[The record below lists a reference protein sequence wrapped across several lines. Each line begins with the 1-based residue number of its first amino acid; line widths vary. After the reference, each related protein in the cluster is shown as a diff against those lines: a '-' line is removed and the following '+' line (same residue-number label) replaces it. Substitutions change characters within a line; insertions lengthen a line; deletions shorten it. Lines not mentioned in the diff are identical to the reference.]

1 MAPDIGEG
9 AARGNRG
16 LAIGRGW
23 PMVRPMSHARP
34 GPRNLI
40 TDVAG
45 LGVGNSEDGLV
56 RTGVTVLLT
65 EQPCVAV
72 VDVSG
77 GAPGTRESD
86 VLKPGSLAGGVDSF
100 VLSGG
105 SVYGLGATDAV
116 TAALGA
122 RGRGYRSRFA
132 EAPTAPIVGGA
143 ILFDLANGGDKAW
156 GEDPPYP
163 RLGREALEA
172 VSLDF
177 ALGATG
183 AGCGAMAGTLK
194 GGLGSASAVTADGI
208 TVGALAAVNSFG
220 SVVAPDGRTFW
231 AAPFEIGAEFGGW
244 GCAGLG
250 AEPDAWP
257 HAKLDPGARENT
269 TICIVA
275 TDAILSHVEVERVA
289 VMARAGL
296 ARAIRPVFAPFDGD
310 VIFAVATGRVAAPEH
325 DTAPRPF
332 TVARIGALAA
342 DCLARA
348 VARGVYEASPGSGR

>member
-1 MAPDIGEG
+1 MAPSRPE
-9 AARGNRG
+9 AR
-16 LAIGRGW
+16 
-23 PMVRPMSHARP
+23 PQARP

-45 LGVGNSEDGLV
+45 LGLGNAEDGDV

-65 EQPCVAV
+65 DEPCVAV

-86 VLKPGSLAGGVDSF
+86 TLKPGGLAGGVDAI

-105 SVYGLGATDAV
+105 SVYGLGAADAV
-116 TAALGA
+116 ASVLGA

-156 GEDPPYP
+156 GQAPPYA

-172 VSLDF
+172 VSRDF
-177 ALGATG
+177 ALGAVG
-183 AGCGAMAGTLK
+183 AGRGAMAGTLK
-194 GGLGSASAVTADGI
+194 GGLGSASVVTGDGI
-208 TVGALAAVNSFG
+208 TVGAVAAVNSFG

-231 AAPFEIGAEFGGW
+231 AAPFEVGAEFGGH
-244 GCAGLG
+244 GVAGLE
-250 AEPDAWP
+250 AQPDAWP
-257 HAKLDPGARENT
+257 HAKADPGARENT

-275 TDAILSHVEVERVA
+275 TDADLTHVEAQRVA

-310 VIFAVATGRVAAPEH
+310 VIFALS
-325 DTAPRPF
+325 TARRAIPDQDAEPRPL

-348 VARGVYEASPGSGR
+348 VARGVWEANNNLR